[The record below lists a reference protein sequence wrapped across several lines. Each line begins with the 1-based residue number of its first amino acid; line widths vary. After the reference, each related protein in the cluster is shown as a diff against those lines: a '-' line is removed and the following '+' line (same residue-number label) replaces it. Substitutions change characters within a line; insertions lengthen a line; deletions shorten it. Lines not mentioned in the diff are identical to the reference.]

1 MKRWAILPVA
11 LALLGCDAPPAQT
24 QSAGSPEAL
33 YQSGEYER
41 AITLFRQEIGRG
53 PSVRA
58 ERGLLRTL
66 IEVGRYGEA
75 EEQGRRFA
83 ARPDSGIDV
92 STLLGEALERQ
103 GKLSEAELYYQR
115 AAGGARDSLVAR
127 YNLARL
133 KWDRGRRT
141 EALSDFDR
149 FIDYYNNA
157 TSRLGSEELT
167 GVGGAMR
174 YLGRRDP
181 QLYRDALKAL
191 DEAIAADSGNLA
203 AQVQAGELFLEKYN
217 SGDARQAFL
226 AVLKRNP
233 HHPDALV
240 GLARQLQF
248 DGQPGA
254 ADQVT
259 KALATN
265 PNHVGAR
272 VIQASLHLD
281 AERYEDARRE
291 AERALSV
298 DTASI
303 QAMAVLAAVHH
314 LSGNKGAFERVL
326 SRAKVWHPKSAELYR
341 TLGELSARHRRY
353 SDAVAFG
360 ELGVATDSA
369 AWETWGMLGINLL
382 RTPRYAQARQ
392 SLETAFRGDPF
403 NVWIKNTLDLLDS
416 HAQYRES
423 KSPRFVFLI
432 EGKEAPLLEPYFAEV
447 AEEAWTRLAER
458 YGYRPAD
465 PVRLEVYRRHA
476 DFSVRTAGLPGFGA
490 LGVSFGTMLAMDSPA
505 ARDRGA
511 FNWASTTWHEIAHT
525 FTLGVTQFRVPRWLS
540 EGLSVLEERRTGRGW
555 GAQASLDFLLA
566 WKQQRLLPVSR
577 LNDGFV
583 SPTYPGQVIHSYYQA
598 SLVCE
603 MIERD
608 FGWPKVRALL
618 DQYRRDRAPADAFK
632 EALGISLE
640 DFDRRFAAYLNQ
652 RFAGPLAALNQ
663 PAQPP
668 SDDPAVAVAAAT
680 RNQGDL
686 LGQLQAGRLL
696 LAAGRPDE
704 AVPFLERAKAL
715 FPEYGGPD
723 SPYRLLAQVYRTS
736 DPRRAEQ
743 ELARYSDLAE
753 SDVDANLEL
762 AAIRMELGDSAGAAT
777 ALQRAIW
784 IHPYDPVVHAQ
795 LAALLVAQKDY
806 RGAARE
812 RAAVV
817 ALDPVDRSEA
827 LYQLALVQFQG
838 SDLTGAR
845 RNVLAALE
853 LAPGFERAQSLLLQ
867 IRRAGGSQ

>member
-1 MKRWAILPVA
+1 MRRYAILA
-11 LALLGCDAPPAQT
+11 LVVGLLGCDARTAQT
-24 QSAGSPEAL
+24 QAASPEAL
-33 YQSGEYER
+33 FQSGEYER
-41 AITLFRQEIGRG
+41 AIGQFQGEIAGN
-53 PSVRA
+53 PSVRSK
-58 ERGLLRTL
+58 RGLLRAL
-66 IEVGRYGEA
+66 LEVGRYREA
-75 EEQGRRFA
+75 EEQGRRFVA
-83 ARPDSGIDV
+83 GPDGV
-92 STLLGEALERQ
+92 HLANELGEVLERQ
-103 GKLSEAELYYQR
+103 GKLTEAESFYQR
-115 AAGGARDSLVAR
+115 ASTGASDSLIAR

-133 KWDRGRRT
+133 AWDRGRHAD
-141 EALSDFDR
+141 ALAAFDA

-157 TSRLGSEELT
+157 PARLSSEELAA
-167 GVGGAMR
+167 VGGALR

-203 AQVQAGELFLEKYN
+203 AQVRAGELFLEKYN
-217 SGDARQAFL
+217 SGEARESFL
-226 AVLKRNP
+226 AVLRRNP
-233 HHPDALV
+233 RQPDALV
-240 GLARQLQF
+240 GLARPLQF

-254 ADQVT
+254 SDQIT
-259 KALATN
+259 RALATN

-281 AERYEDARRE
+281 AEQYQDAIEE
-291 AERALSV
+291 ANRALSV
-298 DTASI
+298 DSSSI
-303 QAMAVLAAVHH
+303 QAFAVLAAIHH
-314 LSGNKGAFERVL
+314 LSGEKGAYESVIR
-326 SRAKVWHPKSAELYR
+326 RARAWHPKSAELYQ

-353 SDAVAFG
+353 SDAVAFARQ
-360 ELGVATDSA
+360 GVAVDSS
-369 AWETWGMLGINLL
+369 AWETWGLLGINLL
-382 RTPRYAQARQ
+382 RTPQHAQARQ
-392 SLETAFRGDPF
+392 NLETSFRGDPF

-423 KSPRFVFLI
+423 RSPRFVFLI

-447 AEEAWTRLAER
+447 AEEAWNSLAER
-458 YGYRPAD
+458 YGYRPSD

-476 DFSVRTAGLPGFGA
+476 DFSVRTAGLTGFGA

-505 ARDRGA
+505 ARKRGE

-525 FTLGVTQFRVPRWLS
+525 FTLGVTEFRVPRWLS

-555 GAQASLDFLLA
+555 GAQATLDFLLA
-566 WKQQRLLPVSR
+566 WKQQKLLPVSR
-577 LNDGFV
+577 LNEGFI
-583 SPTYPGQVIHSYYQA
+583 SPSYPGQVIHSYYQA

-608 FGWPKVRALL
+608 FGWPKMRALL
-618 DQYRRDRAPADAFK
+618 DQYRRDRTPADAFK

-640 DFDRRFAAYLNQ
+640 EFDRRFIAYMNQ
-652 RFAGPLAALNQ
+652 RFAAPLAALN
-663 PAQPP
+663 PPTGVP
-668 SDDPAVAVAAAT
+668 SDDPGAAVTAAT

-686 LGQLQAGRLL
+686 FAQLWAGGILVRAGREQ
-696 LAAGRPDE
+696 E

-715 FPEYGGPD
+715 FPENSGPD
-723 SPYRLLAQVYRTS
+723 SPYRMLARVFRTS

-743 ELARYSDLAE
+743 ELSRLSELAE

-762 AAIRMELGDSAGAAT
+762 AALRTELGDSAGAVT
-777 ALQRAIW
+777 ALRRAIW
-784 IHPYDPVVHAQ
+784 IHPYDPTVHDH
-795 LAALLVAQKDY
+795 LAAILAARKDY

-838 SDLTGAR
+838 NDLTGAR

>member
-1 MKRWAILPVA
+1 VV
-11 LALLGCDAPPAQT
+11 LALLGCDVRPAAT
-24 QSAGSPEAL
+24 QSAGTAESL

-41 AITLFRQEIGRG
+41 GIFAYREEIGRRPTVKAQRG
-53 PSVRA
+53 LVRA
-58 ERGLLRTL
+58 LV
-66 IEVGRYGEA
+66 EVGRYSEA
-75 EEQGRRFA
+75 VEQGRRFA
-83 ARPDSGIDV
+83 AATDSGVDLAN
-92 STLLGEALERQ
+92 LLGEALERQ
-103 GKLSEAELYYQR
+103 GKLVEAEAEYQR
-115 AAGGARDSLVAR
+115 AATGAKDSLVAR

-133 KWDRGRRT
+133 SWDRGRRG
-141 EALSDFDR
+141 EAYTAFDR
-149 FIDYYNNA
+149 FIDYYNDA
-157 TSRLGSEELT
+157 SSALSSEELAA
-167 GVGGAMR
+167 VGGAMR

-191 DEAIAADSGNLA
+191 DEAIAGDSGNLA
-203 AQVQAGELFLEKYN
+203 AQVQTGELFLEKYN
-217 SGDARQAFL
+217 SGDAREAFL
-226 AVLKRNP
+226 AVLRRNP
-233 HHPDALV
+233 KHPDALL

-248 DGQPGA
+248 DGQAGA
-254 ADQVT
+254 AEQVA

-272 VIQASLHLD
+272 VMQASIHLD
-281 AERYEDARRE
+281 AERYEEARQE
-291 AERALSV
+291 VGQALSV
-298 DTASI
+298 DTSSI

-314 LSGNKGAFERVL
+314 LSGDRGAYDRIVR
-326 SRAKVWHPKSAELYR
+326 RARAWHPASAELYQ

-353 SDAVAFG
+353 SDAVAFA
-360 ELGVATDSA
+360 EQGVAIDST
-369 AWETWGMLGINLL
+369 AWETWGLLGINLL
-382 RTPRYAQARQ
+382 RTPRYARARQ
-392 SLETAFRGDPF
+392 SLETSFRGDPF

-416 HAQYRES
+416 QKEYRES
-423 KSPRFVFLI
+423 TSPRFQFLI

-447 AEEAWTRLAER
+447 AEEAWSALAAR
-458 YGYRPAD
+458 YGYRPSD

-490 LGVSFGTMLAMDSPA
+490 LGVSFGNMLAMDSPA

-525 FTLGVTQFRVPRWLS
+525 FTLGVTEFRVPRWLS

-555 GAQASLDFLLA
+555 GAQATLDFLIA
-566 WKQQRLLPVSR
+566 WKEQRLLPVSR

-618 DQYRRDRAPADAFK
+618 DQYRRDRTPADAFK
-632 EALGISLE
+632 EALGVSLE
-640 DFDRRFAAYLNQ
+640 EFDRRFAAYMNQ
-652 RFAGPLAALNQ
+652 RFAATLAALN
-663 PAQPP
+663 PPTTPP
-668 SDDPAVAVAAAT
+668 SEDPAAAVAAAT

-686 LGQLQAGRLL
+686 FTQLWAGGILVRAGREQ
-696 LAAGRPDE
+696 E

-715 FPEYGGPD
+715 FPENGGPD
-723 SPYRLLAQVYRTS
+723 SPYRLLAKVFRTS

-743 ELARYSDLAE
+743 ELSRYSDLAE

-777 ALQRAIW
+777 ALKRAIW
-784 IHPYDPVVHAQ
+784 IHPYDPVVHNQ
-795 LAALLVAQKDY
+795 LAALLAAQKDY
-806 RGAARE
+806 AGASRE

-827 LYQLALVQFQG
+827 LYQLALAQFQG
-838 SDLTGAR
+838 NDLTGAR